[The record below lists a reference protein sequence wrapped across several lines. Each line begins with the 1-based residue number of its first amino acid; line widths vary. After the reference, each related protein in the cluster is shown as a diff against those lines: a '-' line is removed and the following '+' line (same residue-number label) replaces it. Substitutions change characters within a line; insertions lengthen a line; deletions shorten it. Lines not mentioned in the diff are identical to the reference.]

1 MICNLMKSGLASLT
15 GGPGLTGL
23 FRAAG
28 RAGGPGLITTA
39 MESNPIEKLEDLEPI
54 EPSDLSV
61 SNMKTIVDELLPGIR
76 SLAFNIVVCLVIL
89 IVGRKLISLL
99 HGMLKK
105 TLERTQAD
113 VGLIRFLGSALDII
127 LHIILIFMI
136 LGQLGVNT
144 ASIVTVLGTLMLAVG
159 MSLQGSLSNVAGGIL
174 LLLMH
179 PFRVGHYIICDYG
192 EGTVSMIGLVYTTIT
207 TKDNRVLTI
216 PNSMIS
222 NCAVTNCGEN
232 PIRRLEII
240 TGISYTADIRLAKK
254 ILQQICDDNPLV
266 LPEPEA
272 SIFVDSLGDS
282 SVNIGLYCYVPSD
295 SFLKAKWEVTEAIK
309 LRFDENGIDIPF
321 PQVHVHM
328 E

>member
-1 MICNLMKSGLASLT
+1 MICNLMKSGLAGLT

-28 RAGGPGLITTA
+28 RAGWPGLITTA

-207 TKDNRVLTI
+207 TKDNRILTI

-240 TGISYTADIRLAKK
+240 TGISYTADIRLAKE

-309 LRFDENGIDIPF
+309 LRFDESGIDIPF

>member
-1 MICNLMKSGLASLT
+1 MNCNLMKSGLAGLI
-15 GGPGLTGL
+15 GGPGMSGRFLMPGRTGV
-23 FRAAG
+23 R
-28 RAGGPGLITTA
+28 GLITTA
-39 MESNPIEKLEDLEPI
+39 VESNPIEKLEDLDPI
-54 EPSDLSV
+54 ELSDLSV
-61 SNMKTIVDELLPGIR
+61 SNVKTIMDELLLGIR

-89 IVGRKLISLL
+89 FVGRKLIRLL

-136 LGQLGVNT
+136 LGQLGVST

-207 TKDNRVLTI
+207 TKDNRILTV

-240 TGISYTADIRLAKK
+240 TGISYTADIRLAKE

-282 SVNIGLYCYVPSD
+282 AVNIGLYCYVPSD